1 MFSRTKHKDKK
12 HHCMSCLQ
20 SFTKEEILNQHK
32 KQCLL
37 SNGCQAVNYESGTI
51 IYINYEKQMPI
62 PFKIHAHTECFLK
75 RVNSYEGEH
84 TIKYQEHI
92 LNSIGA
98 KLVCI
103 DDRFTLSSIIFK
115 GKNCINEFIVWVL
128 QKYKWSQQII
138 KQHFNKKLIMA
149 NEDEEIENNPNI
161 CWKCKEE
168 LNTDKVKDH
177 CHISGKFRGPA
188 HNKCNINLRLPK
200 KQPIIFHNLQ
210 GYNGHLRFKELNNF
224 NVDIEVIPKTIDNY
238 RNINNRTNRN
248 ITFTDS
254 LQLYKGSLDTL
265 ASNLED
271 KDFKHLMS
279 EFSAHKLEI
288 LKKKRCI
295 SL

>member
-1 MFSRTKHKDKK
+1 M
-12 HHCMSCLQ
+12 
-20 SFTKEEILNQHK
+20 
-32 KQCLL
+32 
-37 SNGCQAVNYESGTI
+37 EST
-51 IYINYEKQMPI
+51 N
-62 PFKIHAHTECFLK
+62 
-75 RVNSYEGEH
+75 
-84 TIKYQEHI
+84 
-92 LNSIGA
+92 
-98 KLVCI
+98 
-103 DDRFTLSSIIFK
+103 
-115 GKNCINEFIVWVL
+115 
-128 QKYKWSQQII
+128 

-149 NEDEEIENNPNI
+149 NEDEEIENNSNI

-200 KQPIIFHNLQ
+200 KLPIIFHNLQ

-288 LKKKRCI
+288 LKKKKMHI
-295 SL
+295 LMNG